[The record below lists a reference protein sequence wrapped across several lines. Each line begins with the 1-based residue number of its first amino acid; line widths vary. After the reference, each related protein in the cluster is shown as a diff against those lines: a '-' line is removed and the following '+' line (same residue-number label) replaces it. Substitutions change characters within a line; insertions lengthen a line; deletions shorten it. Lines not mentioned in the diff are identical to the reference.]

1 VSKCIECRHILTNGR
16 KCHSPALRGKPFCF
30 HHAKLHFRNS
40 ATRKPRELTQSQFED
55 LRGIRTAAA
64 KALEALSSPLVDT
77 RRAGLLLYGLHLAA
91 DLCKRASRTEP
102 RNQAEAPG
110 NPSIGSG
117 IRCINTPLK
126 GHDPEQPQILPT

>member
-1 VSKCIECRHILTNGR
+1 MFIECRHTMPNGR

-40 ATRKPRELTQSQFED
+40 ATRKPRELSQPSFED

-64 KALEALSSPLVDT
+64 KALEALRSPLVDT

-91 DLCKRASRTEP
+91 NLCKRTSTP
-102 RNQAEAPG
+102 EARGQPDVPI
-110 NPSIGSG
+110 NP
-117 IRCINTPLK
+117 
-126 GHDPEQPQILPT
+126 